1 MAIMVN
7 FFSKK
12 VLQHFKF
19 PGNTTVET
27 CKIHFHLNA
36 PINNASIFIKKTLL
50 VSLLGQ
56 TGKCLTLSQLKV

>member
-19 PGNTTVET
+19 PGNTTVEM

-36 PINNASIFIKKTLL
+36 PINNASIFIKNTAGVL
-50 VSLLGQ
+50 VRTNREVSH
-56 TGKCLTLSQLKV
+56 S